1 MHWDEVSSAPT
12 AVAVSA
18 TNEFNSL
25 AYIELYL
32 TIAHV
37 MRRFN
42 FDVESTGTESIRI
55 TRDRIVPGTEKGLVR
70 VYAKVTDMVE

>member
-1 MHWDEVSSAPT
+1 MHWDEVSLPLPALG
-12 AVAVSA
+12 VSA
-18 TNEFNSL
+18 NQFNSL

>member
-1 MHWDEVSSAPT
+1 
-12 AVAVSA
+12 
-18 TNEFNSL
+18 
-25 AYIELYL
+25 
-32 TIAHV
+32 

-70 VYAKVTDMVE
+70 VYALVTDMVE